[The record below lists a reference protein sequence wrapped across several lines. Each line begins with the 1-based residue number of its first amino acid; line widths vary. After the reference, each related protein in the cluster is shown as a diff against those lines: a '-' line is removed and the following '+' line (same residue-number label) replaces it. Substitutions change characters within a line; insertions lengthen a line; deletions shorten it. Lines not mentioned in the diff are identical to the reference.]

1 MQQHQRRFPGAAEI
15 AMNESQHPASSEA
28 APGAGEENSGR
39 PALPSPRGPRRFS
52 PRYTLAPLRNVFR
65 SMTPP
70 AEPKLTPMMQQY
82 FEVKRGLPRD
92 TLLLFRLGDF
102 FELFFDD
109 AVAASKLL
117 GITLTKRGD
126 TPMAGIPAHAVDN
139 YVSKLLAAGKKVALC
154 DQAEPAKAGKL
165 VRRQLT
171 RILSPGTTL
180 AANQLEAVR
189 NHYLAALAFDKHGLH
204 AAWLDLS
211 TGEFRVATDPHIAN
225 LLPVLTALAPAE
237 LLVIEG
243 ERERWAAAPHDQVA
257 VHALCAFCRDRLVS
271 ELPGY
276 HFDATSGAKTVMDT
290 LGVLNLQG
298 FGLAH
303 SHPGLG
309 PAGAL
314 VHYATENL
322 CAKPENLRGLQEYR
336 STRTLLL
343 DPATLRNLEIFQST
357 RGTRDGSLLHAIN
370 RTATPPGARLLER
383 WLAAPT
389 LELAEIQRR
398 QNLVGELL
406 RQPTRLAE
414 LHELLTQVRDI
425 PRILGRLQN
434 RLRNPRELGGVR
446 DTLAQLPPIKA
457 ALSAFSA
464 QPSAPAASA
473 PASGSDLQLS
483 TLNSQ
488 LHELPHLRQLLA
500 SALAAEL
507 PNDLADGNYIAP
519 GHDAE
524 LDRLR
529 SLTTD
534 NKTWLSDLER
544 AEQERTGIRS
554 LKVRFT
560 SNFGYYIEVT
570 KANLH
575 LVPADYIRRQTTVG
589 GERYVTEA
597 LKQKEKEIFHAEE
610 NALARELALFNGLV
624 ARVLDESIPLQQ
636 TADALAELDVLT
648 GWALLAREWD
658 YCLPVLDEGDVLE
671 IAEGRHPV
679 VEQMLRSLD
688 TAAARGAGA
697 GFVPND
703 TLLACDDAQIALL
716 TGPNMAGK
724 STYIRQVALITL
736 MAQIGCWTPAKS
748 CRVGLVDR
756 IFSRVGASD
765 DLARGNSTFMVE
777 MNETANILNNATD
790 RSLIILDEIGRG
802 TSTYDGLSI
811 AWAVV
816 EHLHRS
822 AERGPRTLFATHYQE
837 LTQLEKHLGRLRNF
851 SVAVKEWNDDIVFVR
866 RVIPGA
872 ADRSYGIQVARLAGL
887 PLSVIDRAK
896 TILAKLESDDTAVTL
911 PAAPAAKPKKKISV
925 APADDAQLNLL

>member
-1 MQQHQRRFPGAAEI
+1 MAE
-15 AMNESQHPASSEA
+15 
-28 APGAGEENSGR
+28 
-39 PALPSPRGPRRFS
+39 
-52 PRYTLAPLRNVFR
+52 T
-65 SMTPP
+65 
-70 AEPKLTPMMQQY
+70 KLTPMMQQY

-109 AVAASKLL
+109 AVTASRLL
-117 GITLTKRGD
+117 GLTLTKRQEHA
-126 TPMAGIPAHAVDN
+126 MAGIPAHACDN
-139 YVSKLLAAGKKVALC
+139 YVTKLLALGRKVAIC
-154 DQAEPAKAGKL
+154 DQAEPAQAGRL

-180 AANQLEAVR
+180 AANQLEAAR
-189 NHYLAALAFDKHGLH
+189 NHYLAAIALDRHGLH

-211 TGEFRVATDPHIAN
+211 TGEFKVASDPHVAN

-243 ERERWAAAPHDQVA
+243 ERERWATAPHEQSD
-257 VHALCAFCRDRLVS
+257 VHALHAFCTDRLVS

-276 HFDATSGAKTVMDT
+276 HFDPVAGAKTAMDT

-303 SHPGLG
+303 DHRGLG

-314 VHYATENL
+314 VYYATENL

-343 DPATLRNLEIFQST
+343 DPATLRNLEIFTSI
-357 RGTRDGSLLHAIN
+357 RGSREGSLLHSIN
-370 RTATPPGARLLER
+370 RTATAAGARLLER

-389 LELAEIQRR
+389 LDLPEIQRR
-398 QNLVGELL
+398 QTVVGEL
-406 RQPTRLAE
+406 RAHSAHLAE
-414 LHELLTQVRDI
+414 VHELLGRVRDI

-434 RLRNPRELGGVR
+434 RLRNPRELGGIR
-446 DTLAQLPPIKA
+446 DTLAQLPGVRA
-457 ALSAFSA
+457 ALARFGTN
-464 QPSAPAASA
+464 ASLGA
-473 PASGSDLQLS
+473 LDA
-483 TLNSQ
+483 Q
-488 LHELPHLRQLLA
+488 LHELPALRDLLV
-500 SALAAEL
+500 SGLADEL
-507 PNDLADGNYIAP
+507 PNDLADGSYIRT
-519 GHDAE
+519 GYDAE

-529 SLTTD
+529 SLTSG

-544 AEQERTGIRS
+544 TEQERTGIRS

-560 SNFGYYIEVT
+560 NNFGYYIEVT

-575 LVPADYIRRQTTVG
+575 LVPADYVRRQTTVG
-589 GERYVTEA
+589 GERYVTEG

-610 NALARELALFNGLV
+610 NALAREQELFNQLV
-624 ARVLDESIPLQQ
+624 AAVLDESIALTQ

-648 GWALLAREWD
+648 GWALLARECD
-658 YCLPVLDEGDVLE
+658 YVCPILNDGGELE

-679 VEQMLRSLD
+679 VEQMLRMPD
-688 TAAARGAGA
+688 ATVARGASA
-697 GFVPND
+697 TFVPND
-703 TLLACDDAQIALL
+703 TLLACDDAQIALI

-736 MAQIGCWTPAKS
+736 MAQIGCWVPAKS
-748 CRVGLVDR
+748 CTIGLVDR

-816 EHLHRS
+816 EHLHR
-822 AERGPRTLFATHYQE
+822 APVRGPRTLFATHYQE
-837 LTQLEKHLGRLRNF
+837 LTQLEKHLARLRNF
-851 SVAVKEWNDDIVFVR
+851 SVAVKEWNDEIVFVR

-896 TILAKLESDDTAVTL
+896 TILAKLESDDTTVSL
-911 PAAPAAKPKKKISV
+911 PAPQARPKKKITV
-925 APADDAQLNLL
+925 APVDDAQLNLL

>member
-1 MQQHQRRFPGAAEI
+1 M
-15 AMNESQHPASSEA
+15 
-28 APGAGEENSGR
+28 
-39 PALPSPRGPRRFS
+39 
-52 PRYTLAPLRNVFR
+52 
-65 SMTPP
+65 
-70 AEPKLTPMMQQY
+70 TPMMQQY
-82 FEVKRGLPRD
+82 FEVRRGLAKD

-102 FELFFDD
+102 FEMFFDD
-109 AVAASKLL
+109 AAVASRLL
-117 GITLTKRGD
+117 GLTLTKRGD

-139 YVSKLLAAGKKVALC
+139 YVSKLLAAGKKVAIC

-180 AANQLEAVR
+180 SANQLDAAR
-189 NHYLAALAFDKHGLH
+189 NHYLCALCHDKHGLH

-211 TGEFRVATDPHIAN
+211 TGEFKVASDADIAN
-225 LLPVLTALAPAE
+225 LLPVLTALDPAE

-243 ERERWAAAPHDQVA
+243 ELTRWQAAPHDQVSL
-257 VHALCAFCRDRLVS
+257 HALHAFCSGRLCS
-271 ELPGY
+271 ELAGY
-276 HFDATSGAKTVMDT
+276 HFETATGAKTVMDT
-290 LGVLNLQG
+290 IGVLNLEG

-303 SHPGLG
+303 SHPALG

-314 VHYATENL
+314 VYYATENL

-336 STRTLLL
+336 SARTLLL
-343 DPATLRNLEIFQST
+343 DPATLRNLEIFSSS
-357 RGTRDGSLLHAIN
+357 RGTREGSLLHAIN
-370 RTATPPGARLLER
+370 RTATAAGARLLER
-383 WLAAPT
+383 WLAAPP
-389 LELAEIQRR
+389 LDLAELNRR
-398 QNLVGELL
+398 QTLVGEL
-406 RQPTRLAE
+406 REQPTRL
-414 LHELLTQVRDI
+414 LTLRELLGQVRDI

-434 RLRNPRELGGVR
+434 RLRNPRELGGIR
-446 DTLAQLPPIKA
+446 DTLAQLPQIRTELA
-457 ALSAFSA
+457 AFNS
-464 QPSAPAASA
+464 QPSTSSPS
-473 PASGSDLQLS
+473 QLS

-488 LHELPHLRQLLA
+488 LQELPSLRQLLT
-500 SALAAEL
+500 SALADEL
-507 PNDLADGNYIAP
+507 PNDLADGNYIRT
-519 GHDAE
+519 GYDAE

-544 AEQERTGIRS
+544 TEQERTGIRS

-560 SNFGYYIEVT
+560 NNFGYYIEVT

-610 NALARELALFNGLV
+610 NALARELELFNALV
-624 ARVLDESIPLQQ
+624 AVVLDDSIALAQ
-636 TADALAELDVLT
+636 TAETLAELDVFC

-658 YCLPVLDEGDVLE
+658 YTRPVLDDSDTLE
-671 IAEGRHPV
+671 IVEGRHPV
-679 VEQMLRSLD
+679 VEQTLRSLD
-688 TAAARGAGA
+688 TIAARGASA

-703 TLLACDDAQIALL
+703 TLLACSEAQIALI

-736 MAQIGCWTPAKS
+736 LAQIGCWVPAKS

-777 MNETANILNNATD
+777 MNETANILNNATA

-816 EHLHRS
+816 EHLHREE
-822 AERGPRTLFATHYQE
+822 ERGPRTLFATHYQE
-837 LTQLEKHLGRLRNF
+837 LTQLEKHLPRLRNF

-887 PLSVIDRAK
+887 PLSVIERAK
-896 TILAKLESDDTAVTL
+896 TILGKLESDDTSVTL
-911 PAAPAAKPKKKISV
+911 PSATPQAKPKKKITV
-925 APADDAQLNLL
+925 KPADESQLSLL

>member
-1 MQQHQRRFPGAAEI
+1 M
-15 AMNESQHPASSEA
+15 
-28 APGAGEENSGR
+28 
-39 PALPSPRGPRRFS
+39 
-52 PRYTLAPLRNVFR
+52 
-65 SMTPP
+65 
-70 AEPKLTPMMQQY
+70 TPMMAQY

-92 TLLLFRLGDF
+92 TILLFRLGDF
-102 FELFFDD
+102 FEMFFED
-109 AVAASKLL
+109 AVTASRLL
-117 GITLTKRGD
+117 GLTLTKRQE
-126 TPMAGIPAHAVDN
+126 TPMAGLPAQALDN
-139 YVSKLLAAGKKVALC
+139 YVSKLLAAGKKVAIC
-154 DQAEPAKAGKL
+154 DQAEPAKPGKL

-180 AANQLEAVR
+180 AANQLDAAR
-189 NHYLAALAFDKHGLH
+189 NHYLAALALDKHGLH

-211 TGEFRVATDPHIAN
+211 TGEFRVASDPEIAN
-225 LLPVLTALAPAE
+225 LLPVLTALDPAE

-243 ERERWAAAPHDQVA
+243 ERERWAAAPHDQTA
-257 VHALCAFCRDRLVS
+257 IHALRAFCGDRLAS

-276 HFDATSGAKTVMDT
+276 HFDTATGAKTVMDT

-298 FGLAH
+298 FGLPH
-303 SHPGLG
+303 SHAALG

-314 VHYATENL
+314 VYYATENL

-336 STRTLLL
+336 SARTLLL
-343 DPATLRNLEIFQST
+343 DPATLRNLEIFTSS
-357 RGTRDGSLLHAIN
+357 RGTREGSLLHAMN
-370 RTATPPGARLLER
+370 RTATAAGARQLER
-383 WLAAPT
+383 WLAAPA
-389 LELAEIQRR
+389 LDLGAIRRR
-398 QNLVGELL
+398 QTVVGELL
-406 RQPTRLAE
+406 AQPTRLTE
-414 LHELLTQVRDI
+414 VHQLLGTVRDI

-446 DTLAQLPPIKA
+446 DTLAQIPGLRATLA
-457 ALSAFSA
+457 AF
-464 QPSAPAASA
+464 
-473 PASGSDLQLS
+473 GSDLQLS
-483 TLNSQ
+483 TFNLQ
-488 LHELPHLRQLLA
+488 LQELPALRQLLA
-500 SALAAEL
+500 SALADEL
-507 PNDLADGNYIAP
+507 PNDLADGNYIRT
-519 GHDAE
+519 GHDPE

-534 NKTWLSDLER
+534 NKTWLSELER

-560 SNFGYYIEVT
+560 NNFGYYIEVT

-575 LVPADYIRRQTTVG
+575 LVPGDYIRRQTTVG

-610 NALARELALFNGLV
+610 NATARELELFNTLV
-624 ARVLDESIPLQQ
+624 AAILDESVALAQ
-636 TADALAELDVLT
+636 TADALAELDVLA
-648 GWALLAREWD
+648 GWALLAREWG
-658 YCLPVLDEGDVLE
+658 YARPEIDESEILE
-671 IAEGRHPV
+671 ITEGRHPV
-679 VEQMLRSLD
+679 VEQVLRSPDATL
-688 TAAARGAGA
+688 ARGTSAA
-697 GFVPND
+697 FVPND
-703 TLLACDDAQIALL
+703 TLLACDDAQLVLL

-724 STYIRQVALITL
+724 STYIRQIALITL
-736 MAQIGCWTPAKS
+736 MAQVGCWVPAKS

-816 EHLHRS
+816 EHLHRGPD
-822 AERGPRTLFATHYQE
+822 RGPRTLFATHYQE
-837 LTQLEKHLGRLRNF
+837 LTQLEKHLPRLRNF
-851 SVAVKEWNDDIVFVR
+851 SVAVKEWNDEIVFVR

-911 PAAPAAKPKKKISV
+911 PAAPTAKPKKKISV
-925 APADDAQLNLL
+925 TPADDSQLSLL

>member
-1 MQQHQRRFPGAAEI
+1 MSDA
-15 AMNESQHPASSEA
+15 
-28 APGAGEENSGR
+28 
-39 PALPSPRGPRRFS
+39 
-52 PRYTLAPLRNVFR
+52 
-65 SMTPP
+65 
-70 AEPKLTPMMQQY
+70 KLTPMMAQY
-82 FEVKRGLPRD
+82 FEVKRGLSRD

-109 AVAASKLL
+109 AVTASRLL
-117 GITLTKRGD
+117 GLTLTKRQE
-126 TPMAGIPAHAVDN
+126 TPMAGLPAHAVDN
-139 YVSKLLAAGKKVALC
+139 YISKLLAAGKKVAIC

-180 AANQLEAVR
+180 AANQLDAAR
-189 NHYLAALAFDKHGLH
+189 NHYLAALALDKAGLH

-211 TGEFRVATDPHIAN
+211 TGEFRIATDPQIAN
-225 LLPVLTALAPAE
+225 LLPVLTALDPAE
-237 LLVIEG
+237 LLIVEG
-243 ERERWAAAPHDQVA
+243 ERERWAAAPHDQTA
-257 VHALCAFCRDRLVS
+257 VHALHAFCSERLAS

-276 HFDATSGAKTVMDT
+276 HFDSTSGAKTVMDT

-298 FGLAH
+298 FGLSH
-303 SHPGLG
+303 SHAGLG

-314 VHYATENL
+314 VYYATENL

-343 DPATLRNLEIFQST
+343 DPATLRNLEIFTSS

-370 RTATPPGARLLER
+370 RTATAPGARLLER
-383 WLAAPT
+383 WLASPT
-389 LELAEIQRR
+389 LDLPEIQRR
-398 QNLVGELL
+398 QTMVGELL
-406 RQPTRLAE
+406 QQPMRLAE
-414 LHELLTQVRDI
+414 IHELLGTVRDI

-434 RLRNPRELGGVR
+434 RLRNPRELGGIR
-446 DTLAQLPPIKA
+446 DTLTQIPTVKA
-457 ALSAFSA
+457 ALATYT
-464 QPSAPAASA
+464 
-473 PASGSDLQLS
+473 SDLSGATGGSVAGLRA
-483 TLNSQ
+483 Q
-488 LHELPHLRQLLA
+488 LHELPELRQLVA
-500 SALAAEL
+500 SALADEL
-507 PNDLADGNYIAP
+507 PNDLSDGNYIRS
-519 GHDAE
+519 GYDAE
-524 LDRLR
+524 LDRMR
-529 SLTTD
+529 SLTSN
-534 NKTWLSDLER
+534 NKTWLSELER
-544 AEQERTGIRS
+544 TEQERTGIRS

-560 SNFGYYIEVT
+560 NNFGYYIEIT

-589 GERYVTEA
+589 GERYVTES

-610 NALARELALFNGLV
+610 NALARELELFNALV
-624 ARVLDESIPLQQ
+624 AKVLDDSIALAQ

-648 GWALLAREWD
+648 GWALLAREWN
-658 YCLPVLDEGDVLE
+658 YCRPTLDTDEVLE
-671 IAEGRHPV
+671 IIDGRHPV
-679 VEQMLRSLD
+679 VEQMIRSLD
-688 TAAARGAGA
+688 TATARGASGA
-697 GFVPND
+697 FVPND
-703 TLLACDDAQIALL
+703 TLLSCDEAQITLL

-736 MAQIGCWTPAKS
+736 LAQVGCWVPAKS
-748 CRVGLVDR
+748 CRVGWVDR

-822 AERGPRTLFATHYQE
+822 PERGPRTLFATHYQE
-837 LTQLEKHLGRLRNF
+837 LTQLDKHLPRLRNF
-851 SVAVKEWNDDIVFVR
+851 SVAVKEWNDEIVFVR

-896 TILAKLESDDTAVTL
+896 TILAKLESDDTTVSL
-911 PAAPAAKPKKKISV
+911 PAPQAKPKKKITV
-925 APADDAQLNLL
+925 AEVDDSQLSLL

>member
-1 MQQHQRRFPGAAEI
+1 M
-15 AMNESQHPASSEA
+15 
-28 APGAGEENSGR
+28 
-39 PALPSPRGPRRFS
+39 
-52 PRYTLAPLRNVFR
+52 
-65 SMTPP
+65 PP
-70 AEPKLTPMMQQY
+70 ADTKLTPMMQQY

-109 AVAASKLL
+109 AVMASKLL
-117 GITLTKRGD
+117 GLTLTKRQD
-126 TPMAGIPAHAVDN
+126 YPMAGLPAHAVDN
-139 YVSKLLAAGKKVALC
+139 YVTKLLAAGKKVALC

-180 AANQLEAVR
+180 AANQLDAAR
-189 NHYLAALAFDKHGLH
+189 NHYLAALTFDQHGLH

-211 TGEFRVATDPHIAN
+211 TGEFRIATDPQIAN
-225 LLPVLTALAPAE
+225 LLPVLTALDPAE

-243 ERERWAAAPHDQVA
+243 DRERWAAAPHEQA
-257 VHALCAFCRDRLVS
+257 EVHALHAFCATRLVS

-276 HFDATSGAKTVMDT
+276 HFDVAGGGKTVMDA

-298 FGLAH
+298 FGLAPTH
-303 SHPGLG
+303 RGLG
-309 PAGAL
+309 SAGAL
-314 VHYATENL
+314 VYYATENL
-322 CAKPENLRGLQEYR
+322 CAKPENLRSLQEYR
-336 STRTLLL
+336 SARTLLL
-343 DPATLRNLEIFQST
+343 DPATLRNLEIFSSI

-370 RTATPPGARLLER
+370 RCATPAGTRQLER
-383 WLAAPT
+383 WLAAPA
-389 LELAEIQRR
+389 LDLLEIQRR
-398 QNLVGELL
+398 QTLVGEL
-406 RQPTRLAE
+406 RAQPSRLAE
-414 LHELLTQVRDI
+414 LHELLGQVRDI

-446 DTLAQLPPIKA
+446 DTLAQIPGIRSALGAFASQSLASLA
-457 ALSAFSA
+457 ARL
-464 QPSAPAASA
+464 
-473 PASGSDLQLS
+473 D
-483 TLNSQ
+483 
-488 LHELPHLRQLLA
+488 ELPELRQRLA
-500 SALAAEL
+500 GSLADEL
-507 PNDLADGNYIAP
+507 PNDLADGNYIRA
-519 GHDAE
+519 GCDAE
-524 LDRLR
+524 LDRMR

-534 NKTWLSDLER
+534 NKTWLSELER

-560 SNFGYYIEVT
+560 NNFGYYIEIT

-610 NALARELALFNGLV
+610 NALARELDLFNQLV
-624 ARVLDESIPLQQ
+624 AAVLDHSVSLAR
-636 TADALAELDVLT
+636 TADALAELDVLV
-648 GWALLAREWD
+648 GWALLARELD
-658 YCLPVLDEGDVLE
+658 YCQPALDDGDILE
-671 IAEGRHPV
+671 IVEGRHPV
-679 VEQMLRSLD
+679 VEQMLRSPD
-688 TAAARGAGA
+688 TTLARGATA
-697 GFVPND
+697 AFVPND
-703 TLLACDDAQIALL
+703 TLLACDDAQIALI

-724 STYIRQVALITL
+724 STYIRQVALIAL
-736 MAQIGCWTPAKS
+736 LAQIGCWVPAKS

-816 EHLHRS
+816 EHLHRAS
-822 AERGPRTLFATHYQE
+822 ERGPRTLFATHYQE
-837 LTQLEKHLGRLRNF
+837 LTQLEKHLPRLRNF
-851 SVAVKEWNDDIVFVR
+851 SVAVKEWNDEIVFVR
-866 RVIPGA
+866 RVISGA

-896 TILAKLESDDTAVTL
+896 TILAKLESDDTSITV
-911 PAAPAAKPKKKISV
+911 PAPQTRPKKKITV
-925 APADDAQLNLL
+925 TPADDAQLNLL

>member
-1 MQQHQRRFPGAAEI
+1 VQEHEGRKPGAAEI
-15 AMNESQHPASSEA
+15 AVEEQHSKSTAGRF
-28 APGAGEENSGR
+28 PGGEEKDR
-39 PALPSPRGPRRFS
+39 AGPRR
-52 PRYTLAPLRNVFR
+52 PRHFLLATRFPVLATFPR
-65 SMTPP
+65 SM
-70 AEPKLTPMMQQY
+70 ADAKLTPMMQQY

-102 FELFFDD
+102 FEMFFDD
-109 AVAASKLL
+109 AVTASRLL
-117 GITLTKRGD
+117 GLTLTRRQEH
-126 TPMAGIPAHAVDN
+126 PMAGIPAHACDT
-139 YVSKLLAAGKKVALC
+139 YVSKLLAAGKKVAIC

-180 AANQLEAVR
+180 AANQLDAAR
-189 NHYLAALAFDKHGLH
+189 NHYLAAVALDKHGLH

-211 TGEFRVATDPHIAN
+211 TGEFKIATDPHIAN
-225 LLPVLTALAPAE
+225 LLPVLTALDPAE

-243 ERERWAAAPHDQVA
+243 ERERWVAAPHEQTEI
-257 VHALCAFCRDRLVS
+257 HALHAFCATRLVS

-276 HFDATSGAKTVMDT
+276 HFDTATGAKTVMDA

-298 FGLAH
+298 FGLAP
-303 SHPGLG
+303 SHPALG

-314 VHYATENL
+314 VYYATENL

-336 STRTLLL
+336 SARTLLL
-343 DPATLRNLEIFQST
+343 DPATLRNLEIFSSS

-370 RTATPPGARLLER
+370 RTVTSTGVRLLER

-398 QNLVGELL
+398 QALVGELL
-406 RQPTRLAE
+406 AQPTRLAE
-414 LHELLTQVRDI
+414 LHELLGRVRDI

-434 RLRNPRELGGVR
+434 RLRNPRELGGIR
-446 DTLAQLPPIKA
+446 DTLAQIPALKSA
-457 ALSAFSA
+457 VAGFGATARLSA
-464 QPSAPAASA
+464 
-473 PASGSDLQLS
+473 
-483 TLNSQ
+483 LNAQ
-488 LHELPHLRQLLA
+488 LHELPALRDLVG
-500 SALAAEL
+500 SALADEL
-507 PNDLADGNYIAP
+507 PNDLADGNYIRA
-519 GHDAE
+519 GHDPE
-524 LDRLR
+524 LDRMR

-544 AEQERTGIRS
+544 GEQERTGIRS

-560 SNFGYYIEVT
+560 NNFGYYIEIT
-570 KANLH
+570 KANLR

-597 LKQKEKEIFHAEE
+597 LRQKEKEIFHAEE
-610 NALARELALFNGLV
+610 NALAREQELFGQLV
-624 ARVLDESIPLQQ
+624 AAVLDESIALTQ
-636 TADALAELDVLT
+636 TAEALAELDVLA
-648 GWALLAREWD
+648 GWALLARDWD
-658 YCLPVLDEGDVLE
+658 YCRPTLDDGDALE
-671 IAEGRHPV
+671 VSEGRHPV
-679 VEQMLRSLD
+679 VEQMLRAPD
-688 TAAARGAGA
+688 APVARGGSAA
-697 GFVPND
+697 FVPND
-703 TLLACDDAQIALL
+703 TALACDDAQLALI

-724 STYIRQVALITL
+724 STYIRQVALIAL
-736 MAQIGCWTPAKS
+736 MAQVGCWVPAKT
-748 CRVGLVDR
+748 CRLGLVDR

-802 TSTYDGLSI
+802 TSTYDGLAI

-822 AERGPRTLFATHYQE
+822 PERGPRTLFATHYQE
-837 LTQLEKHLGRLRNF
+837 LTQLEKHLPRLRNF
-851 SVAVKEWNDDIVFVR
+851 SVAVKEWNDEIVFVR

-896 TILAKLESDDTAVTL
+896 TILAKLESDDTTVSL
-911 PAAPAAKPKKKISV
+911 PAPQAKPKKKITV
-925 APADDAQLNLL
+925 APPDDSQLNLL

>member
-1 MQQHQRRFPGAAEI
+1 MSDAKQ
-15 AMNESQHPASSEA
+15 
-28 APGAGEENSGR
+28 
-39 PALPSPRGPRRFS
+39 
-52 PRYTLAPLRNVFR
+52 
-65 SMTPP
+65 
-70 AEPKLTPMMQQY
+70 TPMMQQY
-82 FEVKRGLPRD
+82 FEVRRGLPRD

-109 AVAASKLL
+109 ALVASRLL
-117 GITLTKRGD
+117 GLTLTKRQD
-126 TPMAGIPAHAVDN
+126 HPMCGLPSAALDN
-139 YVSKLLAAGKKVALC
+139 YVNKLLAAGKKVAIC

-180 AANQLEAVR
+180 AASQLDAAR
-189 NHYLAALAFDKHGLH
+189 NHYLCALALDKHGLH

-211 TGEFRVATDPHIAN
+211 TGEFKIATDAHIAN
-225 LLPVLTALAPAE
+225 LLPVLTALDPAE
-237 LLVIEG
+237 LLIVEG
-243 ERERWAAAPHDQVA
+243 ERDKWAAAPHDQTA
-257 VHALCAFCRDRLVS
+257 VHALHAFASARLVS
-271 ELPGY
+271 ELSGY
-276 HFDATSGAKTVMDT
+276 HFETGTGAKTVMDT

-303 SHPGLG
+303 SHPALG

-314 VHYATENL
+314 VYYATENL

-336 STRTLLL
+336 SARTLLL
-343 DPATLRNLEIFQST
+343 DPATLRNLEIFASA
-357 RGTRDGSLLHAIN
+357 RGTREGSLLTAIG
-370 RTATPPGARLLER
+370 RTSTAAGARLLER

-389 LELAEIQRR
+389 LDLPEIQRR
-398 QNLVGELL
+398 QAIVGALREQASRLL
-406 RQPTRLAE
+406 ALR
-414 LHELLTQVRDI
+414 ELLTSVRDI

-434 RLRNPRELGGVR
+434 RLRNPRELGGIR
-446 DTLAQLPPIKA
+446 DTLAQLPGIKA
-457 ALSAFSA
+457 ALVEF
-464 QPSAPAASA
+464 
-473 PASGSDLQLS
+473 GSQLS
-483 TLNSQ
+483 PLNAQ
-488 LHELPHLRQLLA
+488 LQELPKLRALLA
-500 SALAAEL
+500 SALADEL
-507 PNDLADGNYIAP
+507 PNDLADGNYLRTGYDP
-519 GHDAE
+519 E

-544 AEQERTGIRS
+544 TEQERTGIRS

-560 SNFGYYIEVT
+560 NNFGYYIEVT

-575 LVPADYIRRQTTVG
+575 LVPTDYIRRQTTVG
-589 GERYVTEA
+589 GERYITES
-597 LKQKEKEIFHAEE
+597 LRQKEKEIFHAEE
-610 NALARELALFNGLV
+610 NAAARELELFNRLV
-624 ARVLDESIPLQQ
+624 AAVLDDSIALAQ
-636 TADALAELDVLT
+636 AAEALAELDVLA

-658 YCLPVLDEGDVLE
+658 YCRPTLDESDTLE
-671 IAEGRHPV
+671 ITDGRHPV
-679 VEQMLRSLD
+679 VEQMLKSPDASL
-688 TAAARGAGA
+688 ARGTNAA
-697 GFVPND
+697 FVPND
-703 TLLACDDAQIALL
+703 TLLASDDAQIALI

-736 MAQIGCWTPAKS
+736 MAQVGSWVPAKA

-777 MNETANILNNATD
+777 MNETANILNNATE

-802 TSTYDGLSI
+802 TSTYDGLAI

-816 EHLHRS
+816 EHLHRE
-822 AERGPRTLFATHYQE
+822 AERGARTLFATHYQE
-837 LTQLEKHLGRLRNF
+837 LTQLEKHLPRLRNF

-896 TILAKLESDDTAVTL
+896 TILGKLESDDTSVAL
-911 PAAPAAKPKKKISV
+911 PAPTAKPKKKITV
-925 APADDAQLNLL
+925 APSDDSQLNLL